1 MAHSSRRF
9 VLIAAALLSTALLPT
24 ILSPTAALAQV
35 QAPVAFSSLAVDVSH
50 LREIGSGPFADIVQ
64 GAMTD
69 ELRRVFADR
78 LGRGGPRLVVRVTG
92 LYLTSLPEGGGGH
105 FGRDGTFMPTDAI
118 DGEALVVGP
127 RGEILARYP
136 QHNNLIPHGPWYD
149 PLSEQKRADA
159 VARNYAQWLRS
170 YTVP

>member
-1 MAHSSRRF
+1 MDRLSRRA
-9 VLIAAALLSTALLPT
+9 VLIAAALLPS
-24 ILSPTAALAQV
+24 AALAQA
-35 QAPVAFSSLAVDVSH
+35 QPPLTFSSVSVDVSH
-50 LREIGSGPFADIVQ
+50 LRAIGAGPFADIVQ

-78 LGRGGPRLVVRVTG
+78 IARGGPRLVVRATG
-92 LYLTSLPEGGGGH
+92 LFLTTLPEGGGG
-105 FGRDGTFMPTDAI
+105 GRFRDSGGGGSSSTDSM

-136 QHNNLIPHGPWYD
+136 QHNNLIPRGAWYD
-149 PLSEQKRADA
+149 PLNEQKRADA